1 MNRQLQK
8 YPLPLRKEK
17 MQEIIHLFD
26 PVSNAEIAE
35 IMGVTRQKVSSLHF
49 HNKLPK
55 PYKVLKCGP
64 LWDKKEITNWLK
76 LNNMIKKTGET
87 NESKNTTTTFI

>member
-1 MNRQLQK
+1 MT
-8 YPLPLRKEK
+8 
-17 MQEIIHLFD
+17 EINTYFD

-49 HNKLPK
+49 HNKLPE

-64 LWDKKEITNWLK
+64 LWDKKEITMWLQK
-76 LNNMIKKTGET
+76 NKMIKTGDN
-87 NESKNTTTTFI
+87 NEAKITANNSI